1 MIIDYDDLLCV
12 LYIRAKK
19 RSLTANEKKAVLK
32 LSDWSRTATYGLE
45 GL

>member
-1 MIIDYDDLLCV
+1 MIIDYDDLLCI
-12 LYIRAKK
+12 LCTRAKI
-19 RSLTANEKKAVLK
+19 RSLTANEKRAVLK

>member
-1 MIIDYDDLLCV
+1 MIIDYDNLLCI
-12 LYIRAKK
+12 LYTRAKI
-19 RSLTANEKKAVLK
+19 RSLTVNEKKAILK